1 VSSRNR
7 ARNVSVYK
15 REATRPPAAQQR
27 LSAQRAAAARARTA
41 AAQRRRRLLTV
52 GASVGAVLIVVAV
65 LVAVKLVTGA
75 GGPRSG
81 KPAARAAG
89 SLTAR
94 LSAIPVSVFNNVG
107 ADPHLAAPTA
117 TNGAALTANGKP
129 RVLYIGAEYCPYCAA
144 TRWPVAVALS
154 RFGRLRDLGQ
164 VRSSPSDVYP
174 STATLSFHGADYT
187 SAYLSFTGK
196 EVQSN
201 QVVGGNYS
209 LLDRPSAADR
219 KTWQAAGGGYPF
231 LDLGG
236 RWLLRAA
243 PFTPS
248 LLHGLNQDQIV
259 AALSDPSSAIARAVD
274 GSANELTAGI
284 CRLTGGKPGSV
295 CNSPGVRAA
304 AARLPDGS

>member
-1 VSSRNR
+1 VV
-7 ARNVSVYK
+7 AH
-15 REATRPPAAQQR
+15 QR
-27 LSAQRAAAARARTA
+27 LSAQRAAAARARIA

-52 GASVGAVLIVVAV
+52 GASVGAVLIVVSV

-75 GGPRSG
+75 GSPRSG
-81 KPAARAAG
+81 KPAALAAR

-94 LSAIPVSVFNNVG
+94 LSAIPASVFNKVG
-107 ADPHLAAPTA
+107 ADSHLAAPKA
-117 TNGAALTANGKP
+117 THATALTANGKP
-129 RVLYIGAEYCPYCAA
+129 RILYIGAEFCPYCAA

-164 VRSSPSDVYP
+164 VRSSPSDIYP
-174 STATLSFHGADYT
+174 STATLSFHGAGYT
-187 SAYLSFTGK
+187 SRYVSFTGE

-201 QVVGGNYS
+201 QVVGNNYS
-209 LLDRPSAADR
+209 LLDRPSAADT
-219 KTWQAAGGGYPF
+219 KLWQAAGGGYPF

-243 PFTPS
+243 PFKPS

-259 AALSDPSSAIARAVD
+259 ATLSDPSSPIAQAVD
-274 GSANELTAGI
+274 GSANEITAGI
-284 CRLTGGKPGSV
+284 CRLTGGQPGTV
-295 CNSPGVRAA
+295 CNSPGVTTA